1 MYSII
6 RYAKYGLNWLF
17 TITWGCFSRR
27 GRLSAGA
34 EANTMFVMKVMP
46 HGRGVY
52 HLPQA
57 SSSFVPHDCG
67 VLRLALFPLESASRF
82 KQLLY
87 VNPSLR

>member
-1 MYSII
+1 
-6 RYAKYGLNWLF
+6 
-17 TITWGCFSRR
+17 
-27 GRLSAGA
+27 
-34 EANTMFVMKVMP
+34 MFVMKVMP

-87 VNPSLR
+87 VNPAYGDEPIILNYTILFYIKM